1 MWPRGVIPGLFTP
14 IAYINGGGLNLE
26 WFKDQFGQTSFQE
39 LDRLAEALEPGANRL
54 LSIPHFGG
62 RVCPNDPHLRGLWM
76 GFSWN
81 HRKEH
86 FYRSLLESIA
96 FEYAFYLKIQRE
108 LQPEQPFEEVRVIG
122 GGAKSRVWNQI
133 KADVLQIPYVRLE
146 QEEFA
151 TLGGAII
158 GGRMVGFWDDL
169 VEVATR
175 FAKPGDRIDPIRE
188 NSIHYQKLSDLYEE
202 LLHRMKELFEKLSQ
216 G

>member
-1 MWPRGVIPGLFTP
+1 
-14 IAYINGGGLNLE
+14 
-26 WFKDQFGQTSFQE
+26 
-39 LDRLAEALEPGANRL
+39 
-54 LSIPHFGG
+54 
-62 RVCPNDPHLRGLWM
+62 M

-96 FEYAFYLKIQRE
+96 FEYAFYLKVQRD
-108 LQPEQPFEEVRVIG
+108 LQPEQHFEEVRVIG
-122 GGAKSRVWNQI
+122 GGGRSRVWNQI

-169 VEVATR
+169 AEVATR
-175 FAKPGDRIDPIRE
+175 FARPGGRIDPIKE
-188 NSIHYQKLSDLYEE
+188 NSIQYQKLSDLYEE
-202 LLHRMKELFEKLSQ
+202 LLSGMKDLFEKVSQ